1 MYALIIHW
9 SSVAW
14 NWFLY
19 VVTLRLEQRYGPLY
33 LQAFKQDDDMYD

>member
-1 MYALIIHW
+1 MYALI
-9 SSVAW
+9 VQVW

-33 LQAFKQDDDMYD
+33 LQAFEQQDDE